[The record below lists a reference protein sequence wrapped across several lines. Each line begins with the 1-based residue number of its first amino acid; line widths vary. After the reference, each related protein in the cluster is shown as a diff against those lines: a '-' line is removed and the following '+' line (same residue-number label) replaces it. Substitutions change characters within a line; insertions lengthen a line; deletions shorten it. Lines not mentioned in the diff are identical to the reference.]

1 MRRYLTPIRK
11 FIVRFVWLALVSII
25 AGCAPPAARAVHP
38 APQDTVVLAG
48 LALPA
53 PAGATWSR
61 TGPDAAAA
69 VLQRSGAQETAWLNA
84 GATAIDASVDDQ
96 AFVVAAEATLAAEVA
111 ALHQGTGHFNRAR
124 LNGAECVRFD
134 GIHLDSLTTRDS
146 ERYLTRLGYVCR
158 HPGAPTRVIR
168 LELAIRSPAREAPEV
183 ERLMSAADA
192 YFRSVAFTS
201 PTER

>member
-1 MRRYLTPIRK
+1 M
-11 FIVRFVWLALVSII
+11 RFVWLALVSIL

-61 TGPDAAAA
+61 TGPDAATA

-84 GATAIDASVDDQ
+84 RATAIDASMDDR
-96 AFVVAAEATLAAEVA
+96 AFVEGAEATEAAEVA
-111 ALHQGTGHFNRAR
+111 ALYRVTGHFNRAR

-134 GIHLDSLTTRDS
+134 GIHRDSLTTRDS

-158 HPGAPTRVIR
+158 HPEAPTRVIR
-168 LELAIRSPAREAPEV
+168 LELAIHSPAREAPEV
-183 ERLMSAADA
+183 ERLMREADA
-192 YFRSVAFTS
+192 YFESVAFTT
-201 PTER
+201 PTDR